1 MYRLDYTYKNYQTK
15 HVSKQ
20 TFFFEKKEDAL
31 KLIASGRAVDD
42 LMDHLCD
49 ENYGYHKIK
58 YLGGF
63 SEEDRKNRL
72 VALDKS
78 DTFHVTSVYE
88 LYEEEKKVPLSWDDV
103 KPFQIPVMEWYESSK
118 ETNINLRIRD
128 VVRKVDEIQETLK
141 QTSIREDL
149 QEERD

>member
-1 MYRLDYTYKNYQTK
+1 MYQLDYTYKNYHTRY
-15 HVSKQ
+15 VSRK

-42 LMDHLCD
+42 LMDNLCD

-63 SEEDRKNRL
+63 SEEDRKNCL

-88 LYEEEKKVPLSWDDV
+88 LYEEGERVPLSWDDV
-103 KPFQIPVMEWYESSK
+103 KPFQFPVMEWYESSK
-118 ETNINLRIRD
+118 EPNINLRIRD

-141 QTSIREDL
+141 QTSIRDDL

>member
-1 MYRLDYTYKNYQTK
+1 MYRLDYTYKNYHTR

-42 LMDHLCD
+42 LMDNLCD

-88 LYEEEKKVPLSWDDV
+88 LYEESGGNSYASMLMEKVRTLPIKHVLGDV
-103 KPFQIPVMEWYESSK
+103 
-118 ETNINLRIRD
+118 
-128 VVRKVDEIQETLK
+128 
-141 QTSIREDL
+141 
-149 QEERD
+149 